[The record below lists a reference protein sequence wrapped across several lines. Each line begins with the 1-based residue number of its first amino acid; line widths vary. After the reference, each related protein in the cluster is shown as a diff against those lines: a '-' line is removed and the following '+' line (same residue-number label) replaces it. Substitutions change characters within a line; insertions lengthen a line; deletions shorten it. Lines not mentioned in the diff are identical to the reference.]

1 MLGGWFSGFRGAF
14 LDFPGFDYEFQTL
27 GATEPP
33 RFSEQYESSGFLS
46 FLITLITLITLI
58 IPKDISLCQR
68 ARVFRKTMQRYN
80 IKKMSYDLERLRAK

>member
-33 RFSEQYESSGFLS
+33 RFSEQYESSDFLS
-46 FLITLITLITLI
+46 ILRIPITPRILI
-58 IPKDISLCQR
+58 IPITPKDISLCQR
-68 ARVFRKTMQRYN
+68 ARCFSKDN
-80 IKKMSYDLERLRAK
+80 AKIRHISGKI